1 MLVQEVFDSK
11 KQFYLLFKII
21 TNHMSTTINHSAID
35 WEILRNNL
43 LSYLSLYPFHDPLP
57 LVFERKMVIVAISVP
72 SAVAAAFFFQFCWFY
87 NKRFLKCTLFQEPS
101 KPEVFNRNIWQLWLC
116 MTIRYWTRFQLISI
130 KTTYFWFL
138 KNLPYLEHCANQQ

>member
-72 SAVAAAFFFQFCWFY
+72 SAVAAAFFFQFRWFY
-87 NKRFLKCTLFQEPS
+87 NKSFQNCTLFQELS
-101 KPEVFNRNIWQLWLC
+101 KPEVFIRHLTTLI
-116 MTIRYWTRFQLISI
+116 MKIRYWTRFQLISI
-130 KTTYFWFL
+130 KMTYFWFI
-138 KNLPYLEHCANQQ
+138 KNLHYLEHCENQ

>member
-87 NKRFLKCTLFQEPS
+87 NKSFLKCTLFQEPS
-101 KPEVFNRNIWQLWLC
+101 KPEVFFFDICQLESQIHTIEIDFNNFHPKWLWNI
-116 MTIRYWTRFQLISI
+116 F
-130 KTTYFWFL
+130 
-138 KNLPYLEHCANQQ
+138 KNLPYLEHCDNQQ